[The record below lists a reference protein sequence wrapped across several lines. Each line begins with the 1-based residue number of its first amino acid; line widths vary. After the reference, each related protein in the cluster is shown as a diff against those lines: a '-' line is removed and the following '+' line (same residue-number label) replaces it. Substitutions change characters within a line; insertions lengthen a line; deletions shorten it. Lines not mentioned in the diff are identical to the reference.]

1 MRVFQIL
8 EKNRFDTGSVHQMF
22 QAAVGLRERANDV
35 TIISRFDS
43 TLEKK
48 ALEAGL
54 DYVALPFS
62 SDFDLRTIRA
72 IARLVREKRPDVI
85 HVHKGRSHTLAL
97 LATLR
102 TPVGAFVVNRGVSFP
117 LTVWNGPK
125 YRTRRVDRI
134 VTVCEQIR
142 GVIVE
147 SGRVPAEKVEVVY
160 AGTDVEL
167 FDPARWERS
176 DFRGERGVAENEF
189 VYMQVGIRD
198 WKGWRELVDSFSD
211 VAAQRA
217 GVRLVLVAC
226 KSEEERRA
234 IERHAAERGVGPL
247 VTAVE
252 YRDDM
257 ARVLASADCVVDAS
271 WGGTGITGT
280 IREAM
285 ALARPVIATDCGGN
299 RELVA
304 SPAVGWLVAARDRAA
319 LAGAMLSVL
328 DARDAAAATG
338 LAARRRVIE
347 GFSKSVRIDRLER
360 LYRAILEGKGIRG

>member
-8 EKNRFDTGSVHQMF
+8 EKSRFDTGSVHQMF
-22 QAAVGLRERANDV
+22 QAAAGLHDRAHEV
-35 TIISRFDS
+35 TILSRYDS
-43 TLEKK
+43 SLEGR
-48 ALEAGL
+48 ARTAGI
-54 DYVALPFS
+54 DFVPLPFA
-62 SDFDLRTIRA
+62 SDADLRTIRA

-97 LATLR
+97 LATWR
-102 TPVGAFVVNRGVSFP
+102 RPVGAFVVNRGVSFP
-117 LTVWNGPK
+117 LTIWNRHK
-125 YRTRRVDRI
+125 YRTSRVDRI

-147 SGRVPAEKVEVVY
+147 SGRVPREKVEVVY

-167 FDPARWERS
+167 FDPARWDRR
-176 DFRGERGVAENEF
+176 DFRAEKAIPADDF

-198 WKGWRELVDSFSD
+198 WKGWREVVDSFSD
-211 VAAQRA
+211 VAARGA
-217 GVRLVLVAC
+217 GVRLVLVAY
-226 KSEEERRA
+226 KSEDDRRA
-234 IERHAAERGVGPL
+234 IESHASDRGVGGL

-252 YRDDM
+252 PRDDM

-285 ALARPVIATDCGGN
+285 ALAKPVVATDCGGN

-304 SPAVGWLVAARDRAA
+304 SPEVGWLVAPRDRAA
-319 LAGAMLSVL
+319 LSSAMFAVL
-328 DARDAAAATG
+328 DDRAAAAAAG
-338 LAARRRVIE
+338 RAARSRVVE
-347 GFSKSVRIDRLER
+347 GFSKSIRIDKLER
-360 LYRAILEGKGIRG
+360 LYRSILEGKGRAG